1 MTDFDVKV
9 NTRRFRGALISVLPH
24 VSTDKDDVF
33 LTRVRVYVSPKHL
46 VVAATDRFTA
56 AMAWLPVDESTG
68 EVGCFDMTTTD
79 VQQLLAVHRI
89 PKEGSYDLRLGHDG
103 KHLRATDV
111 SGLGFGGKSLRLEA
125 LSVDKTY
132 PDVPNLISRVA
143 TSADLAAG
151 SVRDAQ
157 LNQVWGAGLARFTV
171 AAKVFE
177 EFLVVEAIAR
187 PRAVLLSCGI
197 SFLGVL
203 IPTGDADDVAED
215 EHQLRA
221 AAVDVAAVARLGH
234 PQPPEVKAHKDATE
248 VQDLSDLIPI
258 SADEQAEAGEDG

>member
-1 MTDFDVKV
+1 MTDFDLTVS
-9 NTRRFRGALISVLPH
+9 TRRFRGALIAVLPH
-24 VSTDKDDVF
+24 VSTDKDDMF
-33 LTRVRVYVSPKHL
+33 LTRVRVYVSPDHL

-56 AMAWLPVDESTG
+56 AMAWVPVDASTG
-68 EVGCFDMTTTD
+68 EVGCFDMTPTD
-79 VQQLLAVHRI
+79 VQQILAVHRI

-103 KHLRATDV
+103 KHLRATDI

-143 TSADLAAG
+143 TSADLARG

-177 EFLVVEAIAR
+177 EFLIVEAIGR
-187 PRAVLLSCGI
+187 PRAVLISCGTA
-197 SFLGVL
+197 FLGVL
-203 IPTGDADDVAED
+203 IPTGDADDVSED
-215 EHQLRA
+215 EHRLRKDAIA
-221 AAVDVAAVARLGH
+221 AASVARLGH
-234 PQPPEVKAHKDATE
+234 PEPPEVKAHRDATE

-258 SADEQAEAGEDG
+258 SSDDEKGGDSDG